1 MRRSG
6 APEANSVNLARKL
19 LGGTAAALICACSGS
34 TSPSSGAVILVSN
47 VSTLNNDGSVANITA
62 TVTDAQGLPGTGSIT
77 FNAPGGNLNGTGSTT
92 ATVPLDATGHA
103 TVTYACDYLLSP
115 TGCGA
120 GSIQVTAIWNSVAN
134 GTRVTLLGPAAP
146 VTDAGT
152 PPPSGGPPDAGT
164 VGGPVGPPTSL
175 IGIAAAP
182 SVLGIKGS
190 GIQET
195 GLTRF
200 LVTDAAGRPVSN
212 AGVSFGQTQPALVTL
227 GHTVGVT
234 ASDGTVSVDYTAG
247 SMVGVSAITA
257 AVGGGGP
264 SGSYPV
270 AVRGAKPSAS
280 GFYFRCEKTNLPVY
294 TTTPQYET
302 TTCHV
307 RLSDRYGNRVG
318 IATPVDFA
326 AEAGAIS
333 ASVLTKPF
341 DFANP
346 TDPDEGSLTVTFSSD
361 MGNGF
366 SPADTTPLPAD
377 LTQFPKQR
385 LAEPSIGSA
394 NPRDQLV
401 TIIAMVRGEEA
412 FVDANLDG
420 QYNAGELF
428 VDQGD
433 PFIDSNDNNAYD
445 PATEPRFCG
454 GASCATY
461 HAPNGVWDSDRTI
474 WVPTWAVFS
483 DVVRP
488 SVTAFTPSSCIDYL
502 DNNLSNPSAASAAV
516 FMRDP
521 WLNIGPSGQTY
532 TASVTGSP
540 TGVKLT
546 VLGGFKE
553 LDNTGAADVSW
564 EKVSAANPTT
574 ACTLANTVNGACI
587 LQTEF
592 GVWDDG
598 SRMGL
603 LVEDSNKSPSTS
615 TPAPGHACGAKS
627 PGTNVG
633 AFTLDVSTTG
643 PHVTSHA
650 LVSGTYGY

>member
-1 MRRSG
+1 
-6 APEANSVNLARKL
+6 VNLARKL

-34 TSPSSGAVILVSN
+34 TSPSSGTVILTSN
-47 VSTLNNDGSVANITA
+47 VITLNNDGSVANITA
-62 TVTDAQGLPGTGSIT
+62 TVTDAQGLPGTGSII
-77 FNAPGGNLNGTGSTT
+77 FNVPPGGNLNGTGSSSV
-92 ATVPLDATGHA
+92 TVPLDATGRA

-134 GTRVTLLGPAAP
+134 GTRVTLLGPSSP

-164 VGGPVGPPTSL
+164 VGGPVGPPTSVL
-175 IGIAAAP
+175 GIAAAP

-212 AGVSFGQTQPALVTL
+212 VGVSFAQTQPALVTL

-247 SMVGVSAITA
+247 SVVGVSAIA
-257 AVGGGGP
+257 ATVGGGGP
-264 SGSYPV
+264 SGSYPL

-280 GFYFRCEKTNLPVY
+280 GFYFRCGFTNLPVY
-294 TTTPQYET
+294 TTTPEYET
-302 TTCHV
+302 TTCSV

-318 IATPVDFA
+318 IATPVNFA
-326 AEAGAIS
+326 AEAGSIS

-341 DFANP
+341 DFDNP

-361 MGNGF
+361 MGVGF
-366 SPADTTPLPAD
+366 APADTTPLAAD
-377 LTQFPKQR
+377 ATQFPKPR
-385 LAEPSIGSA
+385 ALEPSNGSL
-394 NPRDQLV
+394 NPRDNLV

-454 GASCATY
+454 GSSCATY

-474 WVPTWAVFS
+474 WAPTWVAFS
-483 DVVRP
+483 GVVGPRIDP
-488 SVTAFTPSSCIDYL
+488 WTPGSCVDYI
-502 DNNLSNPSAASAAV
+502 DNNLGNPSLTSTAV
-516 FMRDP
+516 AMLDQ
-521 WLNIGPSGQTY
+521 WLNVGPSGQTY
-532 TASVTGSP
+532 AATIVGSP
-540 TGVKLT
+540 AGIKLT
-546 VLGGFKE
+546 VLGGFDE
-553 LDNTGAADVSW
+553 LDNTGSSDVSW
-564 EKVSAANPTT
+564 EKVSAANPNT
-574 ACTLANTVNGACI
+574 ACTVANTVNGACVMK
-587 LQTEF
+587 TEL
-592 GVWDDG
+592 GGWDDG
-598 SRMGL
+598 YRLGL
-603 LVEDSNKSPSTS
+603 QVEDSNKSPNTA
-615 TPAPGHACGAKS
+615 TPAPGHACGVKS
-627 PGTNVG
+627 AGTNVG
-633 AFTLDVSTTG
+633 PFTVDVLTTG
-643 PHVTSHA
+643 PHVTAHA
-650 LVSGTYGY
+650 LISGTYGF